1 MCEENDFRKALMP
14 CRGRKIIIHPAG
26 SFTKYWNRISNF
38 CFHLVLL
45 WIYEHMFH
53 FQVLFYFFFC
63 LCGNFQNC
71 WTEKKSLCYSHC
83 VSSWY
88 SGSTFSVLK
97 KWYSHSTN
105 SPLRVSV
112 CVSLCVTQFLTSS
125 IFCLGDLFTTELIL
139 SL

>member
-53 FQVLFYFFFC
+53 FQVLFYFFFAYVVI
-63 LCGNFQNC
+63 FKTVEQ
-71 WTEKKSLCYSHC
+71 KRRVC
-83 VSSWY
+83 VIPIVFLL
-88 SGSTFSVLK
+88 GIVEAHFLLK

-105 SPLRVSV
+105 SPLRMSV